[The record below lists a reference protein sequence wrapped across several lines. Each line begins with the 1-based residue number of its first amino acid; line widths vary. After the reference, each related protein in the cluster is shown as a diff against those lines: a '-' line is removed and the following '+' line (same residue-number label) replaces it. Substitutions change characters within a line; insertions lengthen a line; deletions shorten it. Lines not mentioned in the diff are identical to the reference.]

1 MMQTPIVFIGVLTIT
16 NLTIFNLSLNG
27 MYINR
32 TFLNI
37 PISLI
42 DTTVVK
48 NTDSNYDIKYYFLE
62 DELKDNVIK
71 YLSSN
76 LKVKIKKY
84 KIAFNFYCYQ
94 DGEIE
99 ENQDLNNAVDIKMI
113 TTYYLNFTFSSSI
126 NFHIENGV
134 VQNE

>member
-42 DTTVVK
+42 DTTVIK

-62 DELKDNVIK
+62 EELKENVIK

-76 LKVKIKKY
+76 LKNKIKNY
-84 KIAFNFYCYQ
+84 KIAFKFYSYQ
-94 DGEIE
+94 NGEIDE
-99 ENQDLNNAVDIKMI
+99 DQVLNNAVNIKMV

-126 NFHIENGV
+126 NFHIENGI